1 MSFVITTPLYYVN
14 DKPHLGSIYTTLICD
29 TISRYKR
36 LLGEDVIF
44 ITGVDEHG
52 LKIQRTAKEKGLEP
66 QIHCDHIS
74 NIFRSC
80 WNDWDISFDKYIR
93 TSSRNHESIVYEFYR
108 RVKNSDDIYMGVQK
122 GWYCVGCEEFKDNPE
137 NSSTYKCPIHQK
149 NLEWKNEENLFFRL
163 SKYQSQIEKI
173 INDPTFIEPKERRNE
188 ILNFVSK
195 GLKDF
200 SISRTNVSWGIP
212 VPNIEKHTFYVWF
225 DALLGYVSALS
236 SDNNNNLSL
245 DKSINEAWP
254 ADIHFIGKDILRFH
268 AVYWPAMLISAGMKV
283 PKKVFGHGF
292 LTREGNKMGKSLGN
306 VLDPDLL
313 LSKYGKDPV
322 RWYLIKDIALGND
335 GDFQDKRFV
344 DIINND
350 LANTIGN
357 LLNRT
362 SSMSRKWFDNK
373 VPNIDKICF
382 ENKLASLSVI
392 TVNDYIKNLNNY
404 KLDLA
409 ANNILN
415 FAINT
420 NLYLN
425 DKQPWI
431 LIKDESK
438 IAIVEEIIYNVL
450 ESTRIIGL
458 LLIPILPELSSK
470 IDEQLGS
477 IYKDDKPWCEQLKWG
492 RLKTNTQLPKPKPI
506 IEKLEYE

>member
-36 LLGEDVIF
+36 LIGEDVIF
-44 ITGVDEHG
+44 VTGVDEHG
-52 LKIQRTAKEKGLEP
+52 LKIQRTAKEKGVEP
-66 QIHCDHIS
+66 QVHCDEIS
-74 NIFRSC
+74 NFFRKC
-80 WNDWDISFDKYIR
+80 WMDWDITFDKFIR
-93 TSSRNHESIVYEFYR
+93 TSTKDHESIVSEFYT
-108 RVKNSDDIYMGVQK
+108 RVKKSDDIYMGIQK

-137 NSSTYKCPIHQK
+137 NSPSYKCPIHQK
-149 NLEWKNEENLFFRL
+149 NLEWKNEENLFFKL
-163 SKYQSQIEKI
+163 SKYQKEIENI
-173 INDPTFIEPKERRNE
+173 INDPSFIEPKERRNE
-188 ILNFVSK
+188 IINFVSK

-200 SISRTNVSWGIP
+200 SISRTNVAWGIP
-212 VPNIEKHTFYVWF
+212 VPDTENHTFYVWF
-225 DALLGYVSALS
+225 DALLGYVSAIS
-236 SDNNNNLSL
+236 IDKNDISL
-245 DKSINEAWP
+245 EKSINIGWP
-254 ADIHFIGKDILRFH
+254 ADIHLIGKDILRFH

-306 VLDPDLL
+306 VLDPNLL
-313 LSKYGKDPV
+313 LSKYGRDPV
-322 RWYLIKDIALGND
+322 RWYLIKDISLGSD

-373 VPNIDKICF
+373 VPNLENISLD
-382 ENKLASLSVI
+382 NKLPSLTNI
-392 TVNDYIKNLNNY
+392 TVEDYIKNLDNY

-415 FAINT
+415 LAINT

-425 DKQPWI
+425 DEQPWI
-431 LIKDESK
+431 LIKDESNLPLVK
-438 IAIVEEIIYNVL
+438 EIIYNVL

-458 LLIPILPELSSK
+458 LLKPILPELSSK
-470 IDEQLGS
+470 INSQLGS
-477 IYKDDKPWCEQLKWG
+477 IYKTDISWKEQLKWG
-492 RLKTNTQLPKPKPI
+492 HLSYNSELPKPSPI
-506 IEKLEYE
+506 MDKLEYE